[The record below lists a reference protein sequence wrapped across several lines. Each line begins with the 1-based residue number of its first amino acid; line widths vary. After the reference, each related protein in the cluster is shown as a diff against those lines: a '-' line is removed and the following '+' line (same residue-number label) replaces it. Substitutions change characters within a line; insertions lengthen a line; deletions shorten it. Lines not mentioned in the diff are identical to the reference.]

1 MEMEMDPDDMSEFY
15 LYQFNSNL
23 DNGNL
28 EIARDFAIL
37 AIGERGDESAY
48 EFLIQYHDTNGENHQ
63 PHLLIYYKN
72 LFNEFQS

>member
-1 MEMEMDPDDMSEFY
+1 MEMDPDDMSEFY

-37 AIGERGDESAY
+37 AIGERGDDGAY
-48 EFLIQYHDTNGENHQ
+48 EFLIQYYGIDGENPNHE
-63 PHLLIYYKN
+63 LLTNYKN
-72 LFNEFQS
+72 LFNQFQS